1 MTAPALPA
9 IDTPILVGPA
19 PTPNAAW
26 ARLRGDRRAWLG
38 LGVIVVLLLAAIFAP
53 LIDGADPIRIDLRNA
68 LQRPSATHWLGT
80 DAQGRDVWSR
90 LVHGARISLLVGLAS
105 QGIALSIGLVLGLV
119 AGYRGKWTE
128 EVIMR
133 LADVTLAFPS
143 LLLLIAMAAAFEP
156 SLTVVCTVIGVVG
169 WAGMARLVRGQV
181 LVVRELEY
189 VQAMRALGAR
199 DRRILLHHVL
209 PNVIAPVVIAA
220 TLGIAGAIMAEAALS
235 FLGLGVQ
242 PPTPSW
248 GAMIADGRDLSQLR
262 NAPWTSL
269 APGLAIG
276 VAVLG
281 FNLLGDALRDALDPR
296 GARRVPRCTASSSTS
311 CFFSCRDHDRSDH
324 SSARR
329 CRPACAGIRLDGQ
342 RSRDLSQRGERRSDA
357 AVGGGHG
364 GEVERVA
371 RASASDPDVADE
383 RRRVHCAVAVCG
395 ARRRRC

>member
-1 MTAPALPA
+1 MTGVSAPPRSSAYR
-9 IDTPILVGPA
+9 
-19 PTPNAAW
+19 
-26 ARLRGDRRAWLG
+26 RLRSDRRAWLG
-38 LGVIVVLLLAAIFAP
+38 MAVIVLLMFVAIAAP
-53 LIDGADPIRIDLRNA
+53 LLGRFDPAQIDLA
-68 LQRPSATHWLGT
+68 HSLEAPSARHWFGT
-80 DAQGRDVWSR
+80 DAQGRDVWAR
-90 LVHGARISLLVGLAS
+90 LLYGARVSLLVGLAS
-105 QGIALSIGLVLGLV
+105 QGLALALGVVLGLL

-128 EVIMR
+128 EIIMR

-156 SLTVVCTVIGVVG
+156 SLTVVCLVIGVVG

-199 DRRILLHHVL
+199 DGRIIVRHVL
-209 PNVIAPVVIAA
+209 PNVVAPVVIAA

-262 NAPWTSL
+262 GAPWTSL

-276 VAVLG
+276 AAVLG

-296 GARRVPRCTASSSTS
+296 GAGRASNVPR
-311 CFFSCRDHDRSDH
+311 
-324 SSARR
+324 
-329 CRPACAGIRLDGQ
+329 P
-342 RSRDLSQRGERRSDA
+342 
-357 AVGGGHG
+357 
-364 GEVERVA
+364 
-371 RASASDPDVADE
+371 
-383 RRRVHCAVAVCG
+383 
-395 ARRRRC
+395 